1 MGPAFAC
8 LAGAIFGL
16 HFNVVGL
23 ALVTILECAIYLAA
37 NLLFGDG
44 AKLGHLVVL
53 IVSLQA
59 GYFAGL
65 TGRDVYTDLV
75 ARVFPKSIRRV

>member
-1 MGPAFAC
+1 MGLAFAC

-16 HFNVVGL
+16 HFNVVVL
-23 ALVTILECAIYLAA
+23 ALLTLVEAAIYLAA
-37 NLLFGDG
+37 NALFGEG
-44 AKLGHLVVL
+44 ARLGYLSVL

-65 TGRDVYTDLV
+65 TGRDVYTDLI
-75 ARVFPKSIRRV
+75 ARFFPKSVRRV